1 MLCCSLLRR
10 SVPFALVGAAMLGLI
25 AWIPA
30 RSQDKQ
36 DKGEHGR
43 PERGQEKDSPL
54 EGDMNTMKAEL
65 RALGKGIN
73 AESRDKA
80 LERIANFQKAVL
92 AAKLET
98 PPTAA
103 EVPADK
109 KAEYVAGFRRKLIE
123 VLATSCKLETAVIDG
138 KYDDATKIVT
148 NDLKQLQN
156 EGHDKYKGKDKDE
169 H

>member
-1 MLCCSLLRR
+1 MVCCPLLRR
-10 SVPFALVGAAMLGLI
+10 SVPFALVGIATLGLI

-30 RSQDKQ
+30 RSQDK
-36 DKGEHGR
+36 GEKGR
-43 PERGQEKDSPL
+43 PERGQEHENPL

-98 PPTAA
+98 PPNAA
-103 EVPADK
+103 DVPADK

-148 NDLKQLQN
+148 SDLKQLQT